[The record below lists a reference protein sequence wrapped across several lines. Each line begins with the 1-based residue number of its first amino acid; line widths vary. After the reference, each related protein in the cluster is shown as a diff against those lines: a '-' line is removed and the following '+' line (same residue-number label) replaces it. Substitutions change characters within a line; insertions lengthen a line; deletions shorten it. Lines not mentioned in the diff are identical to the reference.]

1 MPYNSTFDANQFEP
15 NQGGAIHPVGTF
27 DFVVS
32 NTSVDQTKDGTGGM
46 FVVEVNTPAGS
57 STRRFNLWNQSAKA
71 VEIAHGQLSALC
83 RAVGQFQLDFN
94 NDGAA
99 LRGKRGKVVI
109 DYQIDKETKQPTQY
123 TEIKKFLD
131 VNGNEPGKTN
141 AAPQQQNQ
149 APQMPQGSP
158 PMQQNGQG
166 SWGAPSPA
174 PAPQDQAQGGWQGG
188 NQPPQTATMQPQQ
201 TGQAWQPGG
210 GNPAGSPPPWGAK

>member
-1 MPYNSTFDANQFEP
+1 MPMNQTFDANQFEP
-15 NQGGAIHPVGTF
+15 NQGGSIHPPGTF

-32 NTSVDQTKDGTGGM
+32 NTSIQSTKDETGGM
-46 FVVEVNTPAGS
+46 FVVEVDTPAGS

-109 DYQIDKETKQPTQY
+109 DFQIDKETKQPTQY

-131 VNGNEPGKTN
+131 VNGNEPGKNN
-141 AAPQQQNQ
+141 AAPQQSQAAQNQ
-149 APQMPQGSP
+149 QGSP

-166 SWGAPSPA
+166 TWGAPQPGNT
-174 PAPQDQAQGGWQGG
+174 PQPQPSQGWQGG
-188 NQPPQTATMQPQQ
+188 NQQPQNQ
-201 TGQAWQPGG
+201 PNQPQGGGAWQPG
-210 GNPAGSPPPWGAK
+210 NAGAAGQQPPWGK